1 MTNET
6 GLTWSQRYRQ
16 HLERSVGAPVGLDDG
31 SISTILDL
39 ARDVAH
45 GTERLA
51 APLATFLA
59 GQYVAL
65 RSSAGVPMA
74 TALHEAHAVAR
85 DLLAEPSGE

>member
-1 MTNET
+1 MTNEI
-6 GLTWSQRYRQ
+6 GRIWSERYREQ
-16 HLERSVGAPVGLDDG
+16 LERAAGAPVALDDR
-31 SISTILDL
+31 SVSAILDL

-65 RSSAGVPMA
+65 RVSAGIPMA
-74 TALHEAHAVAR
+74 SALDEAHAAAR

>member
-6 GLTWSQRYRQ
+6 GRIWSERYREY
-16 HLERSVGAPVGLDDG
+16 LERSAGAPVGLDEA
-31 SISTILDL
+31 SISAILDL

-45 GTERLA
+45 GTERLT

-65 RSSAGVPMA
+65 RAAAGVPMA
-74 TALHEAHAVAR
+74 SALDEAHAAAR
-85 DLLAEPSGE
+85 DLLPEPSGE

>member
-6 GLTWSQRYRQ
+6 GRAWSERYRE
-16 HLERSVGAPVGLDDG
+16 HLERSVGAPVGLDEE
-31 SISTILDL
+31 SVSAILDL

-65 RSSAGVPMA
+65 RASAGVPMVS
-74 TALHEAHAVAR
+74 ALDEAHAAAL
-85 DLLAEPSGE
+85 DLLGEPRGQ

>member
-1 MTNET
+1 MTNEI
-6 GLTWSQRYRQ
+6 GRTWSERYRE

-31 SISTILDL
+31 SISAILDL

-65 RSSAGVPMA
+65 RVSAGVSMA
-74 TALHEAHAVAR
+74 SALDEAHAAAR
-85 DLLAEPSGE
+85 DLLPEPSGE